1 MFRQVPGR
9 VEAVCSTADS
19 RWFSVGLLAGAL
31 VVLQACQGNAD
42 FSDAMPA
49 PVTLSAETYRS
60 EIMKIDRLVFESR
73 PFNSERRQS
82 LAQSLEELS
91 RSVRSASDSRFLK
104 IESLEIRRLAEAARN
119 LPSSPPPRALMD
131 NWMRIRS
138 NLFEDQAWFAR
149 SAADLPG
156 PEPPA
161 VAN

>member
-1 MFRQVPGR
+1 
-9 VEAVCSTADS
+9 
-19 RWFSVGLLAGAL
+19 LAGVL

-49 PVTLSAETYRS
+49 PVTLSAETYRG
-60 EIMKIDRLVFESR
+60 EIMKIDRLVFEAR
-73 PFNSERRQS
+73 PFTSERRER

-91 RSVRSASDSRFLK
+91 RRVRSASDSRFLK
-104 IESLEIRRLAEAARN
+104 IESLEIRRLAEAART
-119 LPSSPPPRALMD
+119 LPSVPPPPPLMD

-156 PEPPA
+156 GETPA
-161 VAN
+161 VTN